1 MVHSARQQQPFAGV
15 TIQRWPWS
23 IEHDHELENPYVTA
37 GNRVYSVATQHGEFS
52 AIGWRQPHEMSGVWD
67 HPIKLLDGF
76 WFGISYGPH
85 TLIGQASKIHWL
97 TNASRWRMTP
107 GEVEMTYQ
115 LPGLDV
121 VRQEYGVDDHEGIL
135 VRLRLVN
142 RGQTALDLQL
152 HFLAHTD
159 LRAAWLGENRLTWRD
174 GQDEAI
180 YLDEQA
186 CIAAYNTVNPA
197 YVLFGAGKRPAVVS
211 IGTDLAVM
219 KQTPGQGVSGHLRYS
234 LHLPVTGSEEMHYI
248 IAGSTRSSNDAS
260 ATFKLLRDSFEE
272 LAQLQRQ
279 RYQHIIE
286 RCSLHGD
293 DKLLETTFGWAKVN
307 LQMLERV
314 VPSIGQGISA
324 GLPDFPWWFGKDT
337 TFTALALVASGQFE
351 LALSSLRNLAHHSQ
365 IVNNNGSV
373 VHEILTLGHI
383 HDSGHL
389 VEVPLFVRACYHVF
403 LWTGDQQ
410 FLHDIYDFC
419 VRGLMQYVLASSG
432 PDDELVATGK
442 GMIESRE
449 LQSGKGFKTLD
460 IAAYTYQA
468 LLCLAEL
475 ASAIGDDGRV
485 PELRDNARR
494 IREFVNTAWWLSD
507 ENLFGDIYAS
517 AQELTASHKALRAE
531 GPLWP
536 GDLKELEH
544 TDAMLARFAE
554 QHGHDEAT
562 QRQVRPW
569 LLKHMIAA
577 MPMETGLAS
586 PEHAAQAF
594 ARLESDE
601 FTGPWGLYLNPE
613 RQPVTMTLPNG
624 VMAAAEAQ
632 YQRMDQALAYSH
644 HIASTFAQ
652 RMPGAFSEVSPDGG
666 CFIQGWSSYGII
678 WPVVHAFFGF
688 QPNVAQHHVRFIP
701 HFPASWHTAQLHSV
715 RVGTTG
721 MDLEV
726 AKSPQDARIA
736 LETQDLSYE
745 VTLGYTWLGTT
756 MPGRV
761 TLNGEDVSFHTEVF
775 HHGGE
780 DDETAQRCTLQI
792 PATRGLQR
800 YELHLVW

>member
-1 MVHSARQQQPFAGV
+1 MVHSAQERQPFAGV
-15 TIQRWPWS
+15 TIQLWPWS
-23 IEHDHELENPYVTA
+23 IECDHKLENPYVTA
-37 GNRVYSVATQHGEFS
+37 GNRVYSVATQNGEFS
-52 AIGWRQPHEMSGVWD
+52 EIGWRQPHEMSGVWD

-76 WFGISYGPH
+76 WFGVSYGPA
-85 TLIGQASKIHWL
+85 TLIGPTRKIHWL
-97 TNASRWRMTP
+97 TQATSWRMMP
-107 GEVEMTYQ
+107 GEVEITYQ

-121 VRQEYGVDDHEGIL
+121 VRQEYGIDDHEGIL
-135 VRLRLVN
+135 VRLLLRN
-142 RGQTALDLQL
+142 REQKALDLQL

-159 LRAAWLGENRLTWRD
+159 LRAAWLGEKRLVWRD

-197 YVLFGAGKRPAVVS
+197 YVLFGARKRPAAIA
-211 IGTDLAVM
+211 IGNDPTVM
-219 KQTPGQGVSGHLRYS
+219 KQTPGHGISGHLRYA
-234 LHLPVTGSEEMHYI
+234 LHIPEAGSEKMEYI
-248 IAGSTRSSNDAS
+248 IAGSTHSSNEAS
-260 ATFKLLRDSFEE
+260 ATFARLKDSFEE
-272 LAQLQRQ
+272 LAQKQRQ
-279 RYQHIIE
+279 RYQNIVE
-286 RCSLHGD
+286 RCALRSD
-293 DKLLETTFGWAKVN
+293 DELIETAFGWAKLN

-314 VPSIGQGISA
+314 VPTIGQGICA

-351 LALSSLRNLAHHSQ
+351 LALSSLRNLAHHSL

-383 HDSGHL
+383 HDSGHM

-403 LWTGDQQ
+403 QWTGDQQ
-410 FLHDIYDFC
+410 FLRDIYDFC
-419 VRGLMQYVLASSG
+419 VRGLQYVLDSTG
-432 PDDELVATGK
+432 PDDELCATGK

-449 LQSGKGFKTLD
+449 LQSGQGFKTLD

-475 ASAIGDDGRV
+475 ASAIGDNSRV
-485 PELRDNARR
+485 SELHEKAQR
-494 IREFVNTAWWLSD
+494 IRKFVNTAWWLPE
-507 ENLFGDIYAS
+507 ENLFGDIYS
-517 AQELTASHKALRAE
+517 SVQEITAAHNLLRAD

-544 TDAMLARFAE
+544 TAAMLARYTE
-554 QHGHDEAT
+554 QHRSDET
-562 QRQVRPW
+562 SLKQSHPW

-577 MPMETGLAS
+577 VPMETGLAS
-586 PEHAAQAF
+586 REHATQALT
-594 ARLESDE
+594 RLESDE

-624 VMAAAEAQ
+624 IMAAAEAQ
-632 YQRMDQALAYSH
+632 YQRMDQALTYSH
-644 HIASTFAQ
+644 HIARTLEQ
-652 RMPGAFSEVSPDGG
+652 QMPGAFSEISPNGG
-666 CFIQGWSSYGII
+666 CFIQAWSSYGII

-688 QPNVAQHHVRFIP
+688 QPNVAQHRVSFIP
-701 HFPASWHTAQLHSV
+701 HFPTTWQTAQLHSV
-715 RVGTTG
+715 RVGNSS
-721 MDLEV
+721 MELEV
-726 AKSPQDARIA
+726 AKSSQDARIV

-775 HHGGE
+775 HQGRE
-780 DDETAQRCTLQI
+780 DDETAQGCTLQI
-792 PATRGLQR
+792 PTTRGLQR